1 MLSKTFHRLTL
12 TLAGLLLAGLSLT
25 GIAQEMTPARYVA
38 MDLEVRQATVT
49 GAEERLALV
58 EAGAGPDAQFA
69 ADAEVQERV
78 GAIYRGYGT
87 TGSQAA
93 AWATR
98 NRQAILDWLAEHP
111 DRQADYDRLEG
122 LLEATSARLQAL
134 AVSPD
139 Q

>member
-12 TLAGLLLAGLSLT
+12 TLASLLLTGLSMT
-25 GIAQEMTPARYVA
+25 GFAQEMTPARYVA

-49 GAEERLALV
+49 GAGERLALV

-69 ADAEVQERV
+69 SDTETQERV
-78 GAIYRGYGT
+78 VAIYRGYDT

-111 DRQADYDRLEG
+111 DRQADYDRLER

-134 AVSPD
+134 AESPD